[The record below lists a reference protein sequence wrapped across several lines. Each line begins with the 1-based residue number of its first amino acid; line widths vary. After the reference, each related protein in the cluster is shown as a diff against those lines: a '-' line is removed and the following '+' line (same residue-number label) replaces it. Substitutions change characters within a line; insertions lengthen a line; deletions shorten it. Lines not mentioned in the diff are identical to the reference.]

1 MKTNYLF
8 LESFLGSLKKC
19 TLFFILAVLFS
30 LNSVFASE
38 YTNKP
43 SMMDEDWRI
52 LIQANNAF
60 NENDYGRAL
69 SLVEKSKSSR
79 KQKVNWK
86 NWNLDN
92 VKKYRE
98 IQRSGDLLS
107 DIIEVLKKRENKVCL
122 EIVNEEIDKY
132 GISFFDNSF
141 SKLTEFVSTTVAY
154 PEADFLVGKI
164 YRLEGETELALKN
177 YNSAYEN
184 KFFLDVPEMQYDILY
199 ELADLY
205 YSIGDTE
212 HFESS
217 LLAILK
223 DNEDYSDIGRKKSM
237 NKVLKEDEKETID
250 KFFDMFRSTD
260 YKSLKALS
268 LLTTF
273 YTNQG
278 EEQKALH
285 AASIGVTTAVQKI
298 YNTLEKR
305 RPGFVYDGIQNL
317 LGCSAY
323 YTDLVEWGKDNCIWE
338 LFLQFADCTCSS
350 GYLVFAKELYM
361 RLSVCIPDDYYRKA
375 CANRLLTV
383 N

>member
-8 LESFLGSLKKC
+8 LETFLSSLKKC

-30 LNSVFASE
+30 LNSIFASE

-69 SLVEKSKSSR
+69 SLVEKSKFSR

-205 YSIGDTE
+205 YSIKSILNLVYWQ
-212 HFESS
+212 F
-217 LLAILK
+217 LKIMKIIQILA
-223 DNEDYSDIGRKKSM
+223 
-237 NKVLKEDEKETID
+237 EK
-250 KFFDMFRSTD
+250 
-260 YKSLKALS
+260 
-268 LLTTF
+268 
-273 YTNQG
+273 NQ
-278 EEQKALH
+278 
-285 AASIGVTTAVQKI
+285 
-298 YNTLEKR
+298 
-305 RPGFVYDGIQNL
+305 
-317 LGCSAY
+317 
-323 YTDLVEWGKDNCIWE
+323 
-338 LFLQFADCTCSS
+338 
-350 GYLVFAKELYM
+350 
-361 RLSVCIPDDYYRKA
+361 
-375 CANRLLTV
+375 
-383 N
+383 